1 MRFLMTLSS
10 LVVCAAFAD
19 ALHAEEIP
27 ANGVSFD
34 PPTLHCIGVRW
45 FVKEAEHP
53 EAAVTVDYRKKGEAE
68 WRRAMPLRR
77 VETAA
82 LQERKPPEGTSL
94 YAGSIF
100 DLAPDTDYDVRLTL
114 TDANGKEVAWTQVLR
129 TWKEPVPPA
138 AKRTLHVHPQTP
150 GGGSTPYA
158 PIFGFEAADKQALP
172 GDLILVHRGVYQGP
186 LTLTKSGTADAP
198 IVWRAAGDG
207 EVVIE
212 APADKA
218 ALAAGDREYLFFEGL
233 TFRNA
238 HWALV
243 LHNANHVTVRRC
255 SFLNVSCG
263 VTADYSQ
270 ERLFIAD
277 CVFVGPRTWPPD
289 KTRKEEDR
297 GVQLSGVGH
306 VVAFNRISGFRDG
319 VDTRPRMPVR
329 GIDIHNNDIS
339 ECTDDG
345 IELDYAESNCR
356 AFRNR
361 ITNVPMGI
369 SFQPSRGGPNYAV
382 RNVLLNVGHESFKLH
397 LTPVKPGHMTSG
409 GVILHNTVVKK
420 GPPFRV
426 WSNEGPARYFY
437 ARNNLF
443 VTRDAS
449 NAVEITC
456 PMDHADFDYNLYAAD
471 KPFGRFAYWNKERY
485 QTLED
490 FRKAT
495 GQERHGI
502 VLTSI
507 LGILAS
513 GVLPPA
519 DKNEKMPIALN
530 DLRLAAGSPA
540 IDKGEVLPNVSDGFR
555 GAAPDIGAFE
565 LEDPLPHYGPR
576 LDRPDM

>member
-1 MRFLMTLSS
+1 MPVRTVMVSVVFCSAFVGFL
-10 LVVCAAFAD
+10 CGQ
-19 ALHAEEIP
+19 EIP
-27 ANGVSFD
+27 ADGISFD

-53 EAAVTVDYRKKGEAE
+53 EAKLDVSYRRKDGIAWKS
-68 WRRAMPLRR
+68 AMPLRW

-100 DLAPDTDYDVRLTL
+100 NLTPDTAYDVRLKLRDKT
-114 TDANGKEVAWTQVLR
+114 GREVVRTRTMR
-129 TWKEPVPPA
+129 TWKEPFPPVP
-138 AKRTLHVHPQTP
+138 KRTLHVHPP
-150 GGGSTPYA
+150 VSSGGSTPYV
-158 PIFGFEAADKQALP
+158 PIFGIASADKQALP
-172 GDLILVHRGVYQGP
+172 GDLILVHKGVYKGP
-186 LTLTKSGTADAP
+186 ITLTRSGTATAP

-207 EVVIE
+207 EVIIE
-212 APADKA
+212 APADKPGLVA
-218 ALAAGDREYLFFEGL
+218 NEREYLFFEGL

-243 LHNANHVTVRRC
+243 LHNASHVTVRQCR
-255 SFLNVSCG
+255 FLNVSCG
-263 VTADYSQ
+263 VTADYDQ

-289 KTRKEEDR
+289 KTRKVEDR

-306 VVAFNRISGFRDG
+306 VVAYNRISGFRDG
-319 VDTRPRMPVR
+319 VDTRPRLPVR
-329 GIDIHNNDIS
+329 GIDIHNNEIS

-345 IELDYAESNCR
+345 IELDYSESNCR
-356 AFRNR
+356 AYCNR
-361 ITNVPMGI
+361 ITNVPLGI

-437 ARNNLF
+437 ARNNLY

-449 NAVEITC
+449 GAIEITC

-471 KPFGRFAYWNKERY
+471 KPFRRFAAWNRKRY
-485 QTLED
+485 DTIED

-495 GQERHGI
+495 GQERHGL
-502 VLTSI
+502 VLTGI
-507 LGILAS
+507 EGILAT
-513 GVLPPA
+513 GVRPPA
-519 DKNEKMPIALN
+519 DKNEKMSISKN
-530 DLRLAAGSPA
+530 DFRLAVGSPA
-540 IDKGEVLPNVSDGFR
+540 IDKGEVLPNINDDFLGL
-555 GAAPDIGAFE
+555 APDIGAFE
-565 LEDPLPHYGPR
+565 LGAPLPHYGPR
-576 LDRPDM
+576 AP